1 MITIKTN
8 IDSFQSD
15 FETRVDSISLNEI
28 LEKIGFYQENE
39 IKKRFDT
46 SSDAEGKSWK
56 ALKYRKGNPLR
67 DTAALMGSF
76 NTTISGSSVKVW
88 TDKIYANIHDQGG
101 VIESKVIE
109 PKNKQA
115 LCFTIN
121 GTKYFSKR
129 VVMPRVVIPQRKFS
143 GISSKNK
150 EDIEKLIKDYMTK
163 KLNK

>member
-56 ALKYRKGNPLR
+56 ALKHRKGYPLR
-67 DTAALMGSF
+67 DTGALMGSF

-101 VIESKVIE
+101 VIE
-109 PKNKQA
+109 PKNKQV

-121 GTKYFSKR
+121 GIKYFSK
-129 VVMPRVVIPQRKFS
+129 RVVIPQRKFS
-143 GISSKNK
+143 GISSKNT

>member
-8 IDSFQSD
+8 IDSFKSD

-56 ALKYRKGNPLR
+56 ARKYRKGNPLR

-101 VIESKVIE
+101 VIE
-109 PKNKQA
+109 PKNKQV
-115 LCFTIN
+115 LCFTVN
-121 GTKYFSKR
+121 GTKYFSK
-129 VVMPRVVIPQRKFS
+129 RVVIPQRKFS
-143 GISSKNK
+143 GISSKNT

>member
-28 LEKIGFYQENE
+28 LEKIGNYQTEE
-39 IKKRFDT
+39 MRKRFDDGV
-46 SSDAEGKSWK
+46 DASGKRWK
-56 ALKYRKGNPLR
+56 ALTSRSGDPLR
-67 DTAALMGSF
+67 DTGALMGSF

-101 VIESKVIE
+101 VIE
-109 PKNKQA
+109 PKNKQV

-121 GTKYFSKR
+121 GIKYFSK
-129 VVMPRVVIPQRKFS
+129 RVVIPQRKFS

-150 EDIEKLIKDYMTK
+150 EDIEKLIKDYMIK

>member
-101 VIESKVIE
+101 VIE
-109 PKNKQA
+109 PKNKQV
-115 LCFTIN
+115 LCFTVN
-121 GTKYFSKR
+121 GTKYFSK
-129 VVMPRVVIPQRKFS
+129 RVVIPQRKFS
-143 GISSKNK
+143 GISSKNT

>member
-1 MITIKTN
+1 MITIKAN

-101 VIESKVIE
+101 VIE
-109 PKNKQA
+109 PKNKQV

-121 GTKYFSKR
+121 GIKYFSK
-129 VVMPRVVIPQRKFS
+129 RVVIPQRKFS

-150 EDIEKLIKDYMTK
+150 EDIEKLIKDYMIK

>member
-56 ALKYRKGNPLR
+56 ALKYRKGYPLR
-67 DTAALMGSF
+67 DTGALMGSF

-101 VIESKVIE
+101 VIV
-109 PKNKQA
+109 PKNKPV
-115 LCFTIN
+115 LKFKID
-121 GTKYFSKR
+121 GHYYSSKKI
-129 VVMPRVVIPQRKFS
+129 VIPQRKFS
-143 GISSKNK
+143 GISSKNIEYINKLVK
-150 EDIEKLIKDYMTK
+150 EYIEK

>member
-8 IDSFQSD
+8 IDSFKSD

-101 VIESKVIE
+101 VIE
-109 PKNKQA
+109 PKNKQV
-115 LCFTIN
+115 LCFKVN
-121 GTKYFSKR
+121 GTKYFSK
-129 VVMPRVVIPQRKFS
+129 RVVIPQRKFS
-143 GISSKNK
+143 GISSKNT

>member
-8 IDSFQSD
+8 IDSFKSD

-101 VIESKVIE
+101 VIE
-109 PKNKQA
+109 PKNKQV
-115 LCFTIN
+115 LCFTVN
-121 GTKYFSKR
+121 GTKYFSK
-129 VVMPRVVIPQRKFS
+129 RVVIPQRKFS
-143 GISSKNK
+143 GISSKNT

>member
-101 VIESKVIE
+101 VIERGVIE
-109 PKNKQA
+109 PKNKQV

-121 GTKYFSKR
+121 GIKYFSK
-129 VVMPRVVIPQRKFS
+129 RVVIPQRKFS

>member
-56 ALKYRKGNPLR
+56 ALKHRKGYPLR
-67 DTAALMGSF
+67 DTGALMGSF

-101 VIESKVIE
+101 VIE
-109 PKNKQA
+109 PKNKQV

-121 GTKYFSKR
+121 GIKYFSK
-129 VVMPRVVIPQRKFS
+129 RVVIPQRKFS

-150 EDIEKLIKDYMTK
+150 EDIEKLIKDYMIK

>member
-56 ALKYRKGNPLR
+56 ALKHRKGYPLR
-67 DTAALMGSF
+67 DTGALMGSF

-101 VIESKVIE
+101 VIE
-109 PKNKQA
+109 PKNKQV

-121 GTKYFSKR
+121 GIKYFSK
-129 VVMPRVVIPQRKFS
+129 RVVIPQRKFS

>member
-76 NTTISGSSVKVW
+76 NTTISGSSAKVW

-101 VIESKVIE
+101 VIE
-109 PKNKQA
+109 PKNKQV

-121 GTKYFSKR
+121 GIKYFSK
-129 VVMPRVVIPQRKFS
+129 RVVIPQRKFS
-143 GISSKNK
+143 GISSKNI
-150 EDIEKLIKDYMTK
+150 EYIEKLVKEYIEK

>member
-8 IDSFQSD
+8 IDSFKSD
-15 FETRVDSISLNEI
+15 FETRVDSISLTEI

-101 VIESKVIE
+101 VIE
-109 PKNKQA
+109 PKNKQV
-115 LCFTIN
+115 LCFTVN
-121 GTKYFSKR
+121 GTKYFSK
-129 VVMPRVVIPQRKFS
+129 RVVIPQRKFS
-143 GISSKNK
+143 GISSKNT

>member
-101 VIESKVIE
+101 VIE
-109 PKNKQA
+109 PKNKQV

-121 GTKYFSKR
+121 GIKYFSK
-129 VVMPRVVIPQRKFS
+129 RVVIPQRKFS

>member
-8 IDSFQSD
+8 IDSFKSD

-101 VIESKVIE
+101 VIE
-109 PKNKQA
+109 PKNKQV
-115 LCFTIN
+115 LCFTVN
-121 GTKYFSKR
+121 GTKYFSK
-129 VVMPRVVIPQRKFS
+129 RVVIPQRKFS
-143 GISSKNK
+143 GISSKNT

-163 KLNK
+163 KFNK

>member
-56 ALKYRKGNPLR
+56 ALKYRKGYPLR
-67 DTAALMGSF
+67 DTGALMGSF

-101 VIESKVIE
+101 VIE
-109 PKNKQA
+109 PKNKQV

-121 GTKYFSKR
+121 GIKYFSK
-129 VVMPRVVIPQRKFS
+129 RVVIPQRKFS

>member
-1 MITIKTN
+1 MIKIKTN
-8 IDSFQSD
+8 IDSFKSD

-101 VIESKVIE
+101 VTE
-109 PKNKQA
+109 PKNKQV
-115 LCFTIN
+115 LCFTVN
-121 GTKYFSKR
+121 GTKYFSK
-129 VVMPRVVIPQRKFS
+129 RVVIPQRKFS
-143 GISSKNK
+143 GISSKNT

>member
-15 FETRVDSISLNEI
+15 FETRVDSVSLNEI

-76 NTTISGSSVKVW
+76 NTTIC
-88 TDKIYANIHDQGG
+88 DCNILFCHLIILFFILEIY
-101 VIESKVIE
+101 V
-109 PKNKQA
+109 
-115 LCFTIN
+115 
-121 GTKYFSKR
+121 
-129 VVMPRVVIPQRKFS
+129 
-143 GISSKNK
+143 
-150 EDIEKLIKDYMTK
+150 
-163 KLNK
+163 

>member
-8 IDSFQSD
+8 IDSFKSD

-56 ALKYRKGNPLR
+56 ALKYRKGKPLR

-101 VIESKVIE
+101 VIVPKSKTT
-109 PKNKQA
+109 
-115 LCFTIN
+115 LCFTVN
-121 GTKYFSKR
+121 GVKYFSKR
-129 VVMPRVVIPQRKFS
+129 VIIPQRKFS
-143 GISSKNK
+143 GISNKNK
-150 EDIEKLIKDYMTK
+150 EDIEKMIKEYLEK

>member
-1 MITIKTN
+1 MITIKAN
-8 IDSFQSD
+8 IDSFKSD
-15 FETRVDSISLNEI
+15 FETRVDSISLTEI

-101 VIESKVIE
+101 VIE
-109 PKNKQA
+109 PKNKQV
-115 LCFTIN
+115 LCFTVN
-121 GTKYFSKR
+121 GTKYFSK
-129 VVMPRVVIPQRKFS
+129 RVVIPQRKFS
-143 GISSKNK
+143 GISSKNT

>member
-8 IDSFQSD
+8 IDSFKSD

-28 LEKIGFYQENE
+28 LDKIGFYQENE

-101 VIESKVIE
+101 VIE
-109 PKNKQA
+109 PKNKQV
-115 LCFTIN
+115 LCFTVN
-121 GTKYFSKR
+121 GTKYFSK
-129 VVMPRVVIPQRKFS
+129 RVVIPQRKFS
-143 GISSKNK
+143 GISSKNT

>member
-56 ALKYRKGNPLR
+56 ALKHRKGYPLR
-67 DTAALMGSF
+67 DTGALMGSF

-101 VIESKVIE
+101 VIESK
-109 PKNKQA
+109 NKQV

-121 GTKYFSKR
+121 GIKYFSK
-129 VVMPRVVIPQRKFS
+129 RVVIPQRKFS